1 MRKVLPFIKSEY
13 FTDESER
20 TVYKIISEFVVKY
33 NKPPT
38 TEALGITLQNS
49 SLPEGTFKETSELVK
64 ELDIFEKPNQDWLL
78 DETEKFC
85 KDKAV
90 YNAILQS
97 IGIMEGRDKNFSKDG
112 IPSLLQEALG
122 VCFDSS
128 VGHDYFED
136 SSIVLIF
143 IIGWSLAFR
152 LIYRYS
158 IKSQMEAYRTRRL
171 ILLWLV
177 LVWVSLFSC
186 VTWLLRIWL

>member
-1 MRKVLPFIKSEY
+1 MSSSRLEITILRNLVHNEEYMRKVLPFVKSEY
-13 FTDESER
+13 FTDEGER
-20 TVYKIISEFVVKY
+20 IVYKQISDFIVKY

-38 TEALGITLQNS
+38 VEAISISLQNS
-49 SLPEGTFKETSELVK
+49 NLAEGTFKETTELLTQLN
-64 ELDIFEKPNQDWLL
+64 ENEKPNQDWLL

-136 SSIVLIF
+136 SSERFEFYNRVESRLPFERPFCKIRVL
-143 IIGWSLAFR
+143 
-152 LIYRYS
+152 
-158 IKSQMEAYRTRRL
+158 Q
-171 ILLWLV
+171 
-177 LVWVSLFSC
+177 
-186 VTWLLRIWL
+186 